1 MPRTKLVAQA
11 RVTRVGSMAMARP
24 PLVRSNTFGGD
35 CSASELVPGADLHAS
50 MQRQSDLMFLQRL
63 KLLEL
68 KEAQRKVAMWDG
80 SSNMR
85 RDRGGFYRKPSGR
98 LQAGAPGGTVL
109 GAGRPPPDAD
119 DSEAS
124 GDSDVSPRHSP
135 LQTSAGRAAPA
146 AHTADRPERS
156 AAKDGRPQ
164 QTPQPP
170 QPPPHAGELAH
181 ERCGPSFAAEYLVS
195 APCTQWGSYVR
206 SHYPR
211 QFHEFVTN
219 CKSSWVRRSAAKK
232 VA

>member
-1 MPRTKLVAQA
+1 
-11 RVTRVGSMAMARP
+11 MARP
-24 PLVRSNTFGGD
+24 PLVRSNTFGGN
-35 CSASELVPGADLHAS
+35 CSASELVPSADVHAS

-80 SSNMR
+80 SSNLR

-124 GDSDVSPRHSP
+124 GADSDVSPRHSP

-170 QPPPHAGELAH
+170 PHAGELAH
-181 ERCGPSFAAEYLVS
+181 ERCGPSFSAEYMVS
-195 APCTQWGSYVR
+195 APCTQWSSYVR